1 VFLKEAGNLDLG
13 AQSFQATGA
22 RQNGSGVRKFI
33 AAEWLYRENNS
44 AEDAIDICHRLM
56 PPEFSAASSVAR
68 WMIYIIQSRQDRAER
83 PGVLKMH
90 QLLKQDMAPQA
101 SQSGLLAPDTTGMN
115 FYRADPALTDLLRI
129 HLPEKLFNHI
139 EPHLDRLGELAGGRL
154 DECARLADRHGP
166 VLHPR
171 DKFGRDVQSIEY
183 HPAYHELERAA
194 FGEFGIHA
202 LSIRKGIM
210 GWPDKYPVVAK
221 HAFTFLFNQTEF
233 GMGCPINVTDGCAKL
248 LANFG
253 SEELKAKYFD
263 GLTQTDMS
271 RLTQGGQF
279 MTEKEGGSDV
289 GTLTTSA
296 VQEGDHWRL
305 YGEKWF
311 CSNADAKVV
320 MLLARPEGAPPGTRG
335 VGLFLMPRFLE
346 DGSQNHYRIVRLK
359 DKLGTRSMASG
370 EIKLEGAIAYAVGK
384 LDRGFVQMA
393 EMVNSSRLSNGVKST
408 ALMRRAWHDA
418 MTVAKNRVVFGSRI
432 LDLPLG
438 RRQLLK
444 IMLATEQAL
453 SMSFLTADA
462 LDRAEA
468 GSQDAAALLRILTPT
483 LKFRATRDARKV
495 CGDALEMRGGIG
507 YIEEFATARLLRD
520 AHLGSIWEGTGNI
533 VALDALKRAVGRHGA
548 ESALAA
554 DLHARLDDSA
564 EVPQA
569 WRDKLRG
576 LADRAVGFAREVA
589 AHSDNE
595 AESRRATSL
604 LYHVASAVQ
613 LAWEAQRI
621 HARRGDAR
629 RLLLSRLVVDQRV
642 TPNDPFRLAEN
653 KSQGAIAALLLGD
666 RPAGMA
672 EVGELLRGA

>member
-1 VFLKEAGNLDLG
+1 M
-13 AQSFQATGA
+13 Q
-22 RQNGSGVRKFI
+22 
-33 AAEWLYRENNS
+33 
-44 AEDAIDICHRLM
+44 
-56 PPEFSAASSVAR
+56 P
-68 WMIYIIQSRQDRAER
+68 
-83 PGVLKMH
+83 
-90 QLLKQDMAPQA
+90 LKQDLKPSYA
-101 SQSGLLAPDTTGMN
+101 SQPGLLAPDTTGMN
-115 FYRADPALTDLLRI
+115 FYRADPALTDLLKL
-129 HLPEKLFNHI
+129 HLPDALFRHI
-139 EPHLDRLGELAGGRL
+139 EPHLDRLGELAGGYL
-154 DECARLADRHGP
+154 DECARLADRHTP
-166 VLHPR
+166 MLHQR
-171 DKFGRDVQSIEY
+171 DKFGRDVQHIEY
-183 HPAYHELERAA
+183 HPSYREIEKVA

-253 SEELKAKYFD
+253 SEALKAKYLD

-271 RLTQGGQF
+271 KLTQGGQF

-289 GTLTTSA
+289 GTLTTRA

-320 MLLARPEGAPPGTRG
+320 MLLARPEGAGPGTRG
-335 VGLFLMPRFLE
+335 VGLFLMPRFLD

-370 EIKLEGAIAYAVGK
+370 EIKFDGAIAYAVGK

-418 MTVAKNRVVFGSRI
+418 ITVARGRVVFGQRI
-432 LDLPLG
+432 IDLPLA
-438 RRQLLK
+438 RRQLMK
-444 IMLATEQAL
+444 IMLPTEQAL
-453 SMSFLTADA
+453 SMSFLTAAA

-495 CGDALEMRGGIG
+495 CGDAMEMRGGIG
-507 YIEEFATARLLRD
+507 YIEEFVTPRLLRD

-533 VALDALKRAVGRHGA
+533 VAIDALKRAVGRHGA
-548 ESALAA
+548 DSALAA
-554 DLHARLDDSA
+554 DLHARLDDSPD
-564 EVPQA
+564 VPQA
-569 WRDKLRG
+569 WRNRLRD
-576 LADRAVGFAREVA
+576 LSDRAVAFAREVA
-589 AHSDNE
+589 SRMDNE
-595 AESRRATSL
+595 GDARRATSL
-604 LYHVASAVQ
+604 LYHVASAVA
-613 LAWEAQRI
+613 LAWEGGRI
-621 HARRGDAR
+621 HEMRGDAR
-629 RLLLSRLVVDQRV
+629 RLLLSRMVIDHRV
-642 TPNDPFRLAEN
+642 MPGDPFRLTEN
-653 KSQGAIAALLLGD
+653 TVQRTMTEHLLGD
-666 RPAGMA
+666 RAVGMA
-672 EVGELLRGA
+672 EVGELLVAA

>member
-1 VFLKEAGNLDLG
+1 
-13 AQSFQATGA
+13 
-22 RQNGSGVRKFI
+22 
-33 AAEWLYRENNS
+33 
-44 AEDAIDICHRLM
+44 
-56 PPEFSAASSVAR
+56 
-68 WMIYIIQSRQDRAER
+68 MINIGRNEQ
-83 PGVLKMH
+83 GLKM
-90 QLLKQDMAPQA
+90 QPLKQERGSATNQP
-101 SQSGLLAPDTTGMN
+101 GLLAPDTTGMN
-115 FYRADPALTDLLRI
+115 FYRADPALTDLLKL
-129 HLPEKLFNHI
+129 HLPDALFRHI
-139 EPHLDRLGELAGGRL
+139 EPHLDRLGGLAGGYL
-154 DECARLADRHGP
+154 DECARLADRHTP
-166 VLHPR
+166 VLHQR
-171 DKFGRDVQSIEY
+171 DRFGRDSQYIEY
-183 HPAYHELERAA
+183 HPAYRELEKAA

-248 LANFG
+248 LNNFG
-253 SEELKAKYFD
+253 SEALKARYLD

-271 RLTQGGQF
+271 KLTQGGQF

-289 GTLTTSA
+289 GTLTTTA

-305 YGEKWF
+305 HGEKWF
-311 CSNADAKVV
+311 CSNADAEVV
-320 MLLARPEGAPPGTRG
+320 MLLARPEGAGPGTRG
-335 VGLFLMPRFLE
+335 VGLFLMPRRLE

-408 ALMRRAWHDA
+408 ALMRRAYHDA
-418 MTVAKNRVVFGSRI
+418 MTVAKNRVVFGQRI
-432 LDLPLG
+432 IDLPLA
-438 RRQLLK
+438 RRQLMK
-444 IMLATEQAL
+444 IMLPTEQAL

-468 GSQDAAALLRILTPT
+468 GSQDAATLLRILTPT

-533 VALDALKRAVGRHGA
+533 VAIDALKRAVGRHGA
-548 ESALAA
+548 DAALAA

-564 EVPQA
+564 NVPQP
-569 WRDKLRG
+569 WRNRLGDLV
-576 LADRAVGFAREVA
+576 DRAIGFAREA
-589 AHSDNE
+589 ASRSDNE
-595 AESRRATSL
+595 GDARRATSL
-604 LYHVASAVQ
+604 LYHVASAVA
-613 LAWEAQRI
+613 LAWEGGRI
-621 HARRGDAR
+621 HEMRGDAR
-629 RLLLSRLVVDQRV
+629 RLLLSRMVIDHRV
-642 TPNDPFRLAEN
+642 SPGDPFRLTESAA
-653 KSQGAIAALLLGD
+653 QRAITGHLLGE
-666 RPAGMA
+666 RAVGMA
-672 EVGELLRGA
+672 EVGELLSAA